1 MEVQVH
7 CAYTEVIDPA
17 LLTPNP
23 RNPNHHP
30 KKQIELLAKIIQSQG
45 WRAPVTVSNR
55 SGFVVRGHGRLQAA
69 LLLGC
74 KVPIDRQEYASE
86 AEEWA
91 DLIADNRIAELAE
104 IDHDE
109 LAGLL
114 HELDGMDFDTDL
126 TGYTGKQLD
135 NILADIRQEAVKD
148 DGFDAVAA
156 AAEAVKAPR
165 SGYGDVWL
173 MGRHRLM
180 CGDATKPEDM
190 RRLMDGQKAA
200 VIFTDPPYNVNYHGD
215 TKDKMTIKNDN
226 MSASQFQS
234 FLTVAFSCL
243 YSSARPGA
251 AIYICHADSAGN
263 EFREA
268 MTAAGWTLKQ
278 CLIWVKNQFV
288 IGRQDYQWQHEPILY
303 GWRTDGAHAFY
314 GGRRQGTIWEDSPIT
329 IRPDGDTQLICVT
342 IGTEQVVIRAKAA
355 EVVSQETD
363 ALMTTWRFEKPIRN
377 GDHPTM
383 KPIPL
388 CARAIQNSSKP
399 EEIVLDSFGGSGST
413 LMAAEQTGRS
423 CYTMEIDPI
432 YADVILRRWEAFT
445 GQTAE
450 KLS

>member
-1 MEVQVH
+1 MEVQIH
-7 CAYTEVIDPA
+7 CAYTEVVDPA

-30 KKQIELLAKIIQSQG
+30 KRQIELLAKIIQSQG

-74 KVPIDRQEYASE
+74 KVPIDRQDYASD

-104 IDHDE
+104 IDNDE

-135 NILADIRQEAVKD
+135 NILADIRQETVKD

-156 AAEAVKAPR
+156 AEEAVKAPR
-165 SGYGDVWL
+165 SSYGEVWRL
-173 MGRHRLM
+173 GRHRLM

-226 MSASQFQS
+226 MSAEKFQA
-234 FLTVAFSCL
+234 FLTTAFSRL
-243 YSSARPGA
+243 YSAARPGA

-268 MTAAGWTLKQ
+268 MTASGWGLKQ

-303 GWRTDGAHAFY
+303 GWRPDGAHRFY
-314 GGRRQGTIWEDSPIT
+314 GGRKQSTIIDDLPIT
-329 IRPDGDTQLICVT
+329 IQRDGEVNLICVS
-342 IGTEQVVIRAKAA
+342 IGGEQVVIRAKEA
-355 EVVSQETD
+355 EVISCVSDEI
-363 ALMTTWRFEKPIRN
+363 MTTWRFDKPLRN

-383 KPIPL
+383 KPILL
-388 CARAIQNSSKP
+388 CARAIQNSSSQ